1 MAASNSSVES
11 SAVDISAVDIS
22 PEVKNDEAEE
32 EGRNDLFHV
41 QYNSKTNING
51 PSLSL
56 QF

>member
-41 QYNSKTNING
+41 
-51 PSLSL
+51 
-56 QF
+56 